1 MKLGE
6 NSRSIRAANASRWV
20 LNDIRKSTSRVPALR
35 HNGAADFSV
44 FSAAGVSRI
53 IKCDSNMNAIVLS
66 ATLRGIPKGRDRHK
80 CGCASAITG
89 APDGL
94 ELGRGRGIEHRRFRT
109 MRSHVGVQRA
119 ASGEEALLLRL
130 VRPRDQS
137 HVPNVA
143 GCSGSELSI
152 CPRRAASREIL
163 VLTTSSRQPAGGP
176 APYNCH
182 CNGKCR
188 RDAQAKHFPS
198 RAPVRDSGKGGA
210 GLAQKGSSADSAAR
224 VQDGSNR
231 RAVCDA
237 A

>member
-1 MKLGE
+1 
-6 NSRSIRAANASRWV
+6 
-20 LNDIRKSTSRVPALR
+20 
-35 HNGAADFSV
+35 V

-66 ATLRGIPKGRDRHK
+66 ATLRGISKGRDRHK

-152 CPRRAASREIL
+152 AYAPAGQRAVKYSYLRQAAASRR
-163 VLTTSSRQPAGGP
+163 VARRRTTATATANAGGT
-176 APYNCH
+176 
-182 CNGKCR
+182 R
-188 RDAQAKHFPS
+188 RRSISPS
-198 RAPVRDSGKGGA
+198 RAPVRDS
-210 GLAQKGSSADSAAR
+210 
-224 VQDGSNR
+224 
-231 RAVCDA
+231 
-237 A
+237 